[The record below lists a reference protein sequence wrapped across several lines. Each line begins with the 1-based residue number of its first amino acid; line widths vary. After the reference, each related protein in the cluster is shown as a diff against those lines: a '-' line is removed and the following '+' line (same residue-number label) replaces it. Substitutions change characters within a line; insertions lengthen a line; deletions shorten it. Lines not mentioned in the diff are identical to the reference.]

1 MGRHFER
8 EEAGQQGDN
17 VDSQQVLSSAPLLLP
32 LRTFGRLGWGRCS
45 EGSLTYYIINQG
57 EKNFANGEKKISDKK
72 GLTFCDPPPPGHL
85 MWFTSMGG
93 SDISTHLKIGAD
105 NSLIR
110 LKLDTCLVTLVAAT
124 SLLKYNSIQGHLIL
138 VADSTKSRQLK

>member
-1 MGRHFER
+1 MSFREGGSRTTGGQCGLTAGVEQRPSFASFAHFWS
-8 EEAGQQGDN
+8 AG
-17 VDSQQVLSSAPLLLP
+17 
-32 LRTFGRLGWGRCS
+32 LGEVQWGVAHILHHQSGGKEFC
-45 EGSLTYYIINQG
+45 
-57 EKNFANGEKKISDKK
+57 KWWKKVSDKK

-124 SLLKYNSIQGHLIL
+124 SLLGVNSIQGHLIL
-138 VADSTKSRQLK
+138 AADSTKSRQLK